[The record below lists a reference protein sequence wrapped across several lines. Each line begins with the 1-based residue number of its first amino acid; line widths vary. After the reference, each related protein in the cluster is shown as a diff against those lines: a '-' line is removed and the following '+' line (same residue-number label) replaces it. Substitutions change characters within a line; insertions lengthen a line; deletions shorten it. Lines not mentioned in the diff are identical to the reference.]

1 MPNPCC
7 WKCAEEIEPAPDEDG
22 FLDGAIVSC
31 PSCDADAIL
40 VVMDDGSMW
49 TDSPDGEPS

>member
-31 PSCDADAIL
+31 PACDADAII